1 MTYPKV
7 SDKPC
12 SNCYNHFTIK
22 RKRDEN
28 QKFCGRKC
36 ASIFLKSNKETKNCL
51 TCNKK
56 FETIPS
62 RDYHYCSKKCANQ
75 SRSKIHI
82 RVCEHC
88 GMKFEL
94 DNIAYEKRGG
104 GKFCSRECAT
114 RIYDFDESYF
124 QDINTPE
131 KAYWLGFLFADGN
144 IYKNQMTLKLQ
155 RRDEKH
161 LIKFKEALL
170 SEHPIHRGKN
180 DTHKN
185 SYYSSLLI
193 GSKKLCAQL
202 IKTGMIPKKSLIVKY
217 PQIAKELEMHFIRG
231 YFDGDGCIY
240 VNRKK
245 NNHKTWSIYSGSKTF
260 IIELQKI
267 LEKNLGID
275 IKMNKQKKGFRV
287 YGSNKLSVQ
296 SVFDYMY
303 QNATIYLERKREK
316 FLL

>member
-1 MTYPKV
+1 MTYTKV

-12 SNCYNHFTIK
+12 LNCYNHFTIK

-36 ASIFLKSNKETKNCL
+36 ASIFLKSNKETKSCL
-51 TCNKK
+51 TCSKK

-82 RVCEHC
+82 RICELC
-88 GMKFEL
+88 GIEFEL

-104 GKFCSRECAT
+104 GKFCSRECAN
-114 RIYDFDESYF
+114 RIYNFDENYF
-124 QDINTPE
+124 QDINTSE

-161 LIKFKEALL
+161 LIKFKETLL

-180 DTHKN
+180 DSHKN
-185 SYYSSLLI
+185 SYYSSLVI
-193 GSKKLCAQL
+193 GSKKLCAHL
-202 IKTGMIPKKSLIVKY
+202 INSGMIPRKSLT
-217 PQIAKELEMHFIRG
+217 LEFPRLSKNLNRHFIRG

-240 VNRKK
+240 VNTKK
-245 NNHKTWSIYSGSKTF
+245 NNHKTWSIYSGSKNF
-260 IIELQKI
+260 ITELQKI
-267 LEKNLGID
+267 LEKELGIT
-275 IKMNKQKKGFRV
+275 IYNNKQNNGYRV

-296 SVFDYMY
+296 SIFDYIY
-303 QNATIYLERKREK
+303 KDASVYLERKYNK